1 MNEQKY
7 FDGLITG
14 MKKVIELHKTKDDI
28 RDLEN
33 ELKAMRTKKARLEKQ
48 VEHYNRQAQDAIDL
62 IQQGKFKSE
71 YMPLEQEKEFKKL
84 MMELINLQYI
94 SIVDVYNLK

>member
-14 MKKVIELHKTKDDI
+14 IKKVIELHKTKDDI

-33 ELKAMRTKKARLEKQ
+33 ELNAMKNKKARLEKQ

-71 YMPLEQEKEFKKL
+71 YMPLEQEKEFRRL
-84 MMELINLQYI
+84 MMELINLQYV
-94 SIVDVYNLK
+94 SIVDVR

>member
-48 VEHYNRQAQDAIDL
+48 VEHYNKQAQDAIDL

-71 YMPLEQEKEFKKL
+71 YMPLEQEQEYRRL

-94 SIVDVYNLK
+94 SIVDVR

>member
-33 ELKAMRTKKARLEKQ
+33 ELKAMRTKKAKLEKQ
-48 VEHYNRQAQDAIDL
+48 VEHYNKQAQDAIDL

-71 YMPLEQEKEFKKL
+71 YMPLEQEQEFRKL
-84 MMELINLQYI
+84 MMELINLQYV

>member
-33 ELKAMRTKKARLEKQ
+33 ELKVMRTKKARLEKQ
-48 VEHYNRQAQDAIDL
+48 VEHYNKQAQDAIDL
-62 IQQGKFKSE
+62 I
-71 YMPLEQEKEFKKL
+71 
-84 MMELINLQYI
+84 
-94 SIVDVYNLK
+94 

>member
-7 FDGLITG
+7 FDGLIDG

-48 VEHYNRQAQDAIDL
+48 VEHYNKQAQDAIDL

-71 YMPLEQEKEFKKL
+71 YMPLEQEQEFRKL
-84 MMELINLQYI
+84 MMELINLQYV

>member
-33 ELKAMRTKKARLEKQ
+33 ELKAMRTKKTRLEKQ
-48 VEHYNRQAQDAIDL
+48 VEHYNKQAQDAIDL

-71 YMPLEQEKEFKKL
+71 YMPLEQEQEFRKL

-94 SIVDVYNLK
+94 SIVNVR

>member
-7 FDGLITG
+7 FDGLIDG

-28 RDLEN
+28 KNLEN
-33 ELKAMRTKKARLEKQ
+33 ELKAMRTKKAKLEKQ
-48 VEHYNRQAQDAIDL
+48 VDHYNKQAQDAIDL

-71 YMPLEQEKEFKKL
+71 YMPLEQEFKKL

-94 SIVDVYNLK
+94 SIVDVYNLR

>member
-33 ELKAMRTKKARLEKQ
+33 ELKAMRIKKARLEKQ

-71 YMPLEQEKEFKKL
+71 YMPLEQEQEFRSL

-94 SIVDVYNLK
+94 SIVDVR

>member
-7 FDGLITG
+7 FDGLIDE

-28 RDLEN
+28 KNLEN
-33 ELKAMRTKKARLEKQ
+33 ELKAMRTKKAKLEKQ
-48 VEHYNRQAQDAIDL
+48 VDHYNKQAQDAIDL

-71 YMPLEQEKEFKKL
+71 YMPLEQEQEFKKL

-94 SIVDVYNLK
+94 SIVDVYNLR

>member
-48 VEHYNRQAQDAIDL
+48 VEHYNKQAQDAIDL

-71 YMPLEQEKEFKKL
+71 YMPLEQEQEFRRL
-84 MMELINLQYI
+84 MMELIELQYI
-94 SIVDVYNLK
+94 SIVDVR

>member
-7 FDGLITG
+7 FDGLIDG

-33 ELKAMRTKKARLEKQ
+33 ELKAMRTKKAKLEKQ
-48 VEHYNRQAQDAIDL
+48 VEHYNKQAQDAIDL

-71 YMPLEQEKEFKKL
+71 YMPLEQEQEFRKL

>member
-33 ELKAMRTKKARLEKQ
+33 ELLKLKHSIYNEDTNKKAK
-48 VEHYNRQAQDAIDL
+48 H
-62 IQQGKFKSE
+62 
-71 YMPLEQEKEFKKL
+71 MKL
-84 MMELINLQYI
+84 FEG
-94 SIVDVYNLK
+94 DK

>member
-33 ELKAMRTKKARLEKQ
+33 ELKAMRAKKARLEKQ
-48 VEHYNRQAQDAIDL
+48 VEHYNKQAQDAIDL

-71 YMPLEQEKEFKKL
+71 YMPLEQEKEFRKL
-84 MMELINLQYI
+84 MMELINLQYV
-94 SIVDVYNLK
+94 SIVDVR

>member
-7 FDGLITG
+7 FDGLIDG

-28 RDLEN
+28 KNLEN
-33 ELKAMRTKKARLEKQ
+33 ELKAMRTRKAKLEKQ
-48 VEHYNRQAQDAIDL
+48 VDHYNKQAQDAIDL

-71 YMPLEQEKEFKKL
+71 YMPLEQEQEFKKL

-94 SIVDVYNLK
+94 SIVDVYNLR

>member
-7 FDGLITG
+7 FDGLIDG
-14 MKKVIELHKTKDDI
+14 IKKVIELHKTKDDI
-28 RDLEN
+28 KNLEN
-33 ELKAMRTKKARLEKQ
+33 ELKAMRTKKAKLEKQ
-48 VEHYNRQAQDAIDL
+48 VDHYNKQAQDAIDL

-71 YMPLEQEKEFKKL
+71 YMPLEQEQEFKKL

-94 SIVDVYNLK
+94 SIVDVYNLR

>member
-48 VEHYNRQAQDAIDL
+48 VEHYNKQAQDAIDL

-71 YMPLEQEKEFKKL
+71 YMPLEQEKEFRRL
-84 MMELINLQYI
+84 MMELIELQYI
-94 SIVDVYNLK
+94 SIVDVR

>member
-7 FDGLITG
+7 FDGLIDG

-48 VEHYNRQAQDAIDL
+48 VEHYNKQAQDAIDL

-71 YMPLEQEKEFKKL
+71 YMPLEQEQEFRSL
-84 MMELINLQYI
+84 MMELIELQYI
-94 SIVDVYNLK
+94 SIVDVR

>member
-1 MNEQKY
+1 MNEKKY

-48 VEHYNRQAQDAIDL
+48 VEHYNKQAQDAIDL

-71 YMPLEQEKEFKKL
+71 YMPLEQEQEFRKL
-84 MMELINLQYI
+84 MMELINLQYV

>member
-33 ELKAMRTKKARLEKQ
+33 ELKAMRIKKARLEKQ

-71 YMPLEQEKEFKKL
+71 YMPLEQEQEFRSL
-84 MMELINLQYI
+84 MMELIELQYI
-94 SIVDVYNLK
+94 SIVDVR

>member
-1 MNEQKY
+1 MNKQKY
-7 FDGLITG
+7 FDGLIDG

-28 RDLEN
+28 KNLEN
-33 ELKAMRTKKARLEKQ
+33 ELKAMRTKKAKLEKQ
-48 VEHYNRQAQDAIDL
+48 VDHYNKQAQDAIDL

-71 YMPLEQEKEFKKL
+71 YMPLEQEQEFKKL

-94 SIVDVYNLK
+94 SIVDVYNLR

>member
-48 VEHYNRQAQDAIDL
+48 VEHYNKQAQDAIDL

-71 YMPLEQEKEFKKL
+71 YMPLEQEKEFRKL

>member
-48 VEHYNRQAQDAIDL
+48 VEHYNKQAQDAIDL

-71 YMPLEQEKEFKKL
+71 YMPLEQEQEFIKL
-84 MMELINLQYI
+84 MMELINLQHV
-94 SIVDVYNLK
+94 SIVDVY

>member
-1 MNEQKY
+1 MNEKKY

-14 MKKVIELHKTKDDI
+14 MKKVIELHKTKVDI

-48 VEHYNRQAQDAIDL
+48 VEHYNKQAQDAIDL

-71 YMPLEQEKEFKKL
+71 YMPLEQEKEFRKL

-94 SIVDVYNLK
+94 SIVDVR

>member
-1 MNEQKY
+1 MNEQKH

-48 VEHYNRQAQDAIDL
+48 VEHYNKQAQDAIDL

-71 YMPLEQEKEFKKL
+71 YMPLEQEQEFKKL

-94 SIVDVYNLK
+94 SIVDVR

>member
-33 ELKAMRTKKARLEKQ
+33 ELKAMRNKKARLEKQ
-48 VEHYNRQAQDAIDL
+48 VEHYNKQAQDAIDL

-71 YMPLEQEKEFKKL
+71 YMPLEQEKEFRKL

>member
-7 FDGLITG
+7 FDGLIDG

-28 RDLEN
+28 KNLEN
-33 ELKAMRTKKARLEKQ
+33 KLKAMRTKKAKLEKQ
-48 VEHYNRQAQDAIDL
+48 VDHYNKQAQDAIDL

-71 YMPLEQEKEFKKL
+71 YMPLEQEQEFKKL

-94 SIVDVYNLK
+94 SIVDVYNLR

>member
-7 FDGLITG
+7 FDVLIDG

-28 RDLEN
+28 KNLEN
-33 ELKAMRTKKARLEKQ
+33 ELKAMRTKKAKLEKQ
-48 VEHYNRQAQDAIDL
+48 VDHYNKQAQDAIDL

-71 YMPLEQEKEFKKL
+71 YMPLEQEQEFKKL

-94 SIVDVYNLK
+94 SIVDVYNLR

>member
-48 VEHYNRQAQDAIDL
+48 VEHYNEQAQDAIDL

-71 YMPLEQEKEFKKL
+71 YMPLEQEQEFRKL
-84 MMELINLQYI
+84 MIELINLQYI
-94 SIVDVYNLK
+94 SIMDVR

>member
-14 MKKVIELHKTKDDI
+14 MKKVIELHKTKDNI

-48 VEHYNRQAQDAIDL
+48 VEHYNKQAQDAIDL

-71 YMPLEQEKEFKKL
+71 YMPLEQEQEFRKL
-84 MMELINLQYI
+84 MMELINLQHI

>member
-48 VEHYNRQAQDAIDL
+48 VEHYNKQAQDAIDL

-71 YMPLEQEKEFKKL
+71 YMPLEQEQEFRKL
-84 MMELINLQYI
+84 MMELINLQYV
-94 SIVDVYNLK
+94 SIVDVYKLK

>member
-33 ELKAMRTKKARLEKQ
+33 ELKAMKNKKARLEKQ
-48 VEHYNRQAQDAIDL
+48 VEHYNRQAQDAINL

-71 YMPLEQEKEFKKL
+71 YMPLEQEQEFRSL

-94 SIVDVYNLK
+94 SIVDVR

>member
-33 ELKAMRTKKARLEKQ
+33 ELKAMRIKKTRLEKQ
-48 VEHYNRQAQDAIDL
+48 VEHYNKQAQDAIDL

-71 YMPLEQEKEFKKL
+71 YMPLEQEQEFRRL
-84 MMELINLQYI
+84 MMELINLQYV
-94 SIVDVYNLK
+94 SIVDVR

>member
-33 ELKAMRTKKARLEKQ
+33 ELKAMRNKKARLEKQ

-71 YMPLEQEKEFKKL
+71 YMPLEQEQEFRSL
-84 MMELINLQYI
+84 MMELIELQYI
-94 SIVDVYNLK
+94 SIVDVR

>member
-7 FDGLITG
+7 FDGLIDG

-28 RDLEN
+28 KNLEN
-33 ELKAMRTKKARLEKQ
+33 ELKAMRTKKAKLEKQ
-48 VEHYNRQAQDAIDL
+48 VDHYNKQAQDAIDL

-71 YMPLEQEKEFKKL
+71 YMPLEQEQEFKKL

-94 SIVDVYNLK
+94 SIVDVHNLR

>member
-7 FDGLITG
+7 FDGLIDG

-33 ELKAMRTKKARLEKQ
+33 ELKAMKNKKARLEKQ
-48 VEHYNRQAQDAIDL
+48 VEHYNKQAQDAIDL

-71 YMPLEQEKEFKKL
+71 YMPLEQEQEFRKL
-84 MMELINLQYI
+84 MMELINLQYV
-94 SIVDVYNLK
+94 SIVDVY

>member
-14 MKKVIELHKTKDDI
+14 IKKVIELHKTKDDI

-48 VEHYNRQAQDAIDL
+48 VEHYNKQAQDAIDL

-71 YMPLEQEKEFKKL
+71 YMPLEQEQEFRKL

-94 SIVDVYNLK
+94 IIVDVYNLK

>member
-33 ELKAMRTKKARLEKQ
+33 ELKAMRTKKAKLEKQ
-48 VEHYNRQAQDAIDL
+48 VDHYNKQAQDAIDL

-71 YMPLEQEKEFKKL
+71 YMPIKQEQEFKKL

-94 SIVDVYNLK
+94 SIVDVYNLR

>member
-7 FDGLITG
+7 FDGLIDG

-28 RDLEN
+28 KNLEN
-33 ELKAMRTKKARLEKQ
+33 ELKAMRTKKAKLEKQ
-48 VEHYNRQAQDAIDL
+48 VDHYNKQAQDAIDL

-71 YMPLEQEKEFKKL
+71 YMPLEQEQEFKKL